1 MELVGSPAAAAA
13 PRDRI
18 VFAVGDIH
26 GRRDLLAGVIDELR
40 EASRRARAEGK
51 AAVVVFLGDYID
63 RGPASRGV
71 IEDLIALRDEGC
83 CETVFLRGNH
93 EQAMLDVLDGTSDG
107 RGWLRHGGLALL
119 DSYGAAWSQGAHSQD
134 LQALVRRAVPP
145 EHLAF
150 LRATTLTAREGDYLF
165 VHAGLRP
172 GVDLADQAAE
182 DLMWTRAYDEDP
194 TERAF
199 TVVHG
204 HSPNPVPVQG
214 RRRIAIDTRAYA
226 SGALTLL
233 RLEGTGR
240 RFGRISLPPDAAKP
254 GHDVWTS
261 IDAAYGAAARRPAS
275 SARDWDDDARA
286 PSRRRR
292 QILAAGIA
300 LIALLA
306 SGLVIQSR
314 EHAADQGAIQAEQP
328 G

>member
-1 MELVGSPAAAAA
+1 MELVGTPAAAAA
-13 PRDRI
+13 PHDRI

-40 EASRRARAEGK
+40 AASRQAPAQGK
-51 AAVVVFLGDYID
+51 AVVAIFLGDYID

-93 EQAMLDVLDGTSDG
+93 EQALLDVVDGDSDG
-107 RGWLRHGGLALL
+107 RGWLRHGGLAML
-119 DSYGAAWSQGAHSQD
+119 DSYGAALSPEAESHD
-134 LQALVRRAVPP
+134 LQAVLRHAVPP
-145 EHLAF
+145 GHLEF

-165 VHAGLRP
+165 VHAGLQP
-172 GVDLADQAAE
+172 GVELADQSAE
-182 DLMWTRAYDEDP
+182 DLMWIRAYDEDP

-204 HSPNPVPVQG
+204 HSPNPVPVEG

-233 RLEGTGR
+233 RLEGTER
-240 RFGRISLPPDAAKP
+240 RFGRISLPPSTATP
-254 GHDVWTS
+254 GHDVWAT
-261 IDAAYGAAARRPAS
+261 IDAAYRTASRRPAS
-275 SARDWDDDARA
+275 SAQDWDNETRA
-286 PSRRRR
+286 PSRILR
-292 QILAAGIA
+292 QILAAGLA
-300 LIALLA
+300 LITLLA

-314 EHAADQGAIQAEQP
+314 EHASTQGAIQAEQP